1 MSEEMSDVIPP
12 NVTRVRTSACLRKND
27 RANKKTAYGEYHNGV
42 IHCDEQAFKDPSGFS
57 VWLRNSLPGRRGLTN
72 TSNGWADVEADVGGV
87 WVRLTELRDK
97 KRRER
102 RPDNRLD
109 VHDNELRLLSF

>member
-1 MSEEMSDVIPP
+1 MSEQMSDVIPP

-27 RANKKTAYGEYHNGV
+27 RANKKTAYGEYRNGLIYYDGQV
-42 IHCDEQAFKDPSGFS
+42 FDDPSGFS
-57 VWLRNSLPGRRGLTN
+57 VWLRTSLPGRRGLTN
-72 TSNGWADVEADVGGV
+72 TSNGWTDVQADIHGV
-87 WVRLTELRDK
+87 WVRLNELRDK
-97 KRRER
+97 KRQEK